1 MNKLEY
7 TTAEEY
13 LAGKVKKVALPS
25 TTASG
30 KHPVFI
36 IRKIPPKTALELT
49 SLLELPEDA
58 DLENINEAL
67 SMANVKEKLP
77 KLIDII
83 IPACVVKPKI
93 KKEKK
98 HEECIKCLSIDDL
111 EIEDLV
117 ALFEEILEFNGLTAK
132 GIKERQKFR
141 KESSSSIGRSSSSE
155 NREKANRTAQN
166 K

>member
-1 MNKLEY
+1 MEY

-13 LAGKVKKVALPS
+13 LAGKIEKVVLPS

-36 IRKIPPKTALELT
+36 IRKIPPKAALELA
-49 SLLELPEDA
+49 SLLELPEDV

-67 SMANVKEKLP
+67 SSIDVKEKLP
-77 KLIDII
+77 ELIDII
-83 IPACVVKPKI
+83 IPACVVKPRI

-98 HEECIKCLSIDDL
+98 NEECPKCLCIDDL

-117 ALFEEILEFNGLTAK
+117 ALFEEILEFNGLTAQ
-132 GIKERQKFR
+132 GIKKRQKFR
-141 KESSSSIGRSSSSE
+141 RKPSGSIGRSSRSK
-155 NREKANRTAQN
+155 NRKAAD
-166 K
+166 

>member
-1 MNKLEY
+1 MKKLEY

-13 LAGKVKKVALPS
+13 LAGKIKKVTLPS
-25 TTASG
+25 VTATG
-30 KHPVFI
+30 KHPIFV
-36 IRKIPPKTALELT
+36 IRKIPPKAALELAG
-49 SLLELPEDA
+49 LLELPEDA

-67 SMANVKEKLP
+67 STINVREKLP
-77 KLIDII
+77 ELIDIV

-98 HEECIKCLSIDDL
+98 NEECPKCLCIDDL

-132 GIKERQKFR
+132 GIKKRQKFR
-141 KESSSSIGRSSSSE
+141 RESSGSIGRSSRSK
-155 NREKANRTAQN
+155 NRKATN
-166 K
+166 

>member
-1 MNKLEY
+1 MEY

-13 LAGKVKKVALPS
+13 LAGKIKKVTLPS

-30 KHPVFI
+30 EHPVFI
-36 IRKIPPKTALELT
+36 IRKIPPKAALELA

-67 SMANVKEKLP
+67 SSINIREKLP
-77 KLIDII
+77 ELIDIT

-98 HEECIKCLSIDDL
+98 NEECPKCLCIDDL

-132 GIKERQKFR
+132 GIKKRQKFR
-141 KESSSSIGRSSSSE
+141 RKSISSAGRSSRSK
-155 NREKANRTAQN
+155 NRQATN
-166 K
+166 